1 MQNPKPAMLYT
12 QLGREL
18 FREST
23 TFGEDER
30 LSIMSDILRL
40 SSFSVTPDSLEG
52 NSPKLVR
59 DSGDS
64 MHDNS
69 GDRILSRL
77 MFDCADERS
86 KGSFGSGTD
95 QLSPLTRASVDF
107 GRDSLG
113 EWLTD
118 AVDDFGGSEAP
129 DDLDD
134 LSQAI
139 AAAYDSENGG
149 LSGCGRVRGY

>member
-23 TFGEDER
+23 TFGDDER

-69 GDRILSRL
+69 GDCVLSRL
-77 MFDCADERS
+77 DCADEIS
-86 KGSFGSGTD
+86 KGSIGSGTD

-113 EWLTD
+113 EWLKD
-118 AVDDFGGSEAP
+118 AVDDFGGLEAP

-134 LSQAI
+134 LSEAI
-139 AAAYDSENGG
+139 AAAYGSEYGG
-149 LSGCGRVRGY
+149 LRGCGRVRGY